1 MLISLERTKLGIK
14 ESNYFFRKL
23 KNSSGMREKH
33 TFMHGHVRL
42 NVIYL
47 EIGLCTRRVILSH
60 EVQRNKKGQTLA
72 FILNREIILNW
83 S

>member
-1 MLISLERTKLGIK
+1 MLISLERTKSDIK
-14 ESNYFFRKL
+14 ESNYFFRRL

-47 EIGLCTRRVILSH
+47 EIGLVTRHMIKS
-60 EVQRNKKGQTLA
+60 
-72 FILNREIILNW
+72 
-83 S
+83 